1 MHRWRGEEVAT
12 TGGVVE
18 EFEDKCS
25 ICTSNLPGMAES
37 DNGEVRA
44 TDFQANSTNEN
55 FRDAHGYC
63 MVMVSIV

>member
-25 ICTSNLPGMAES
+25 ICTSNLPALMPYSEMYNCA
-37 DNGEVRA
+37 
-44 TDFQANSTNEN
+44 STQNPL
-55 FRDAHGYC
+55 
-63 MVMVSIV
+63 